1 MTAAVAN
8 AQFRLDH
15 LDPIVIMHRF
25 HPSSSSPCG
34 STPSINAKVAFTV
47 FVGGVAYIA
56 WYKKNVLGKYTVPT
70 PRLNLEHVHA
80 TIQPIWKRLSPWV
93 RPCTGIGDSFQQ
105 KAASFVDELT
115 FDKIAMPQ
123 ETMSDH
129 MQRRE
134 QDWIDRVVL
143 RLGVIMF
150 S

>member
-1 MTAAVAN
+1 MFWA
-8 AQFRLDH
+8 
-15 LDPIVIMHRF
+15 
-25 HPSSSSPCG
+25 
-34 STPSINAKVAFTV
+34 
-47 FVGGVAYIA
+47 
-56 WYKKNVLGKYTVPT
+56 KYTVPT
-70 PRLNLEHVHA
+70 PRLNLQHVHA
-80 TIQPIWKRLSPWV
+80 TIHPIWERLSPWV
-93 RPCTGIGDSFQQ
+93 RPSTGIGDPFQQ

-143 RLGVIMF
+143 KLGVIMF